1 LVAEDREASRRLLVK
16 LLQPLGFE
24 VREAKNGQ
32 EAVAVWEEWG
42 PHLIWMDM
50 RMPAMDGYQATRQI
64 KALPEGMDTVIVALT
79 ASAFDKDRA
88 KILATGCDDF
98 VRKPF
103 REAEIFNILVQH
115 LGVRFVYKEPG
126 EKQADRGREG
136 AKRLDTEVLVALP
149 AEWVARLYEASIQ
162 ADAEEVSE
170 LVDQI
175 SEPHKAFAE
184 ALRDLANDFRFDL
197 LVELTRERVVPAA
210 DAADRQ
216 TLDADEGT
224 GPVC

>member
-64 KALPEGMDTVIVALT
+64 KALPECMDTVIVALT